1 VGRHK
6 SDPQGQGRY
15 LTIGGGIFVLVLL
28 LVVGGLALAGSL

>member
-15 LTIGGGIFVLVLL
+15 FAVGGSIFVLVLL